1 MLHVIKQDK
10 SDMPLRTQRCN
21 DIIRTYKDECDKMEK
36 KFTDN
41 SSQSHTSFLSKLLAM
56 SKQDIQLSE
65 DVIKAYKILMNHVR
79 KCSSGRMQYLS
90 KCLLPG
96 EADIGHTIEMEKTKE
111 IYLEMQKSFSRMEEK
126 LNESEESSRIDELVE
141 RKVNEEE
148 EESKTNMY
156 DWLDEESVEEEEV
169 ASGKYEW
176 EHSGEDD
183 TERPERVSRQN
194 MRRQHRENIRKLREQ
209 VRESHESKLFEIRN
223 NLARFGTFFSDNME
237 ETIVGKKEE
246 EMSLISFR
254 HLDGLKFTLDQMK
267 NTILYC
273 KLHGDMFCNF
283 ITITSLIKSQE
294 SLSGVTTADCVNTL
308 KRISTRNYLAE
319 ILRCRSS
326 KFAMV
331 HILLTDLKDYVLD
344 NLDHLARIDPQL
356 FCALTDVK
364 GSFIPIN
371 EEKNITIETRP
382 LFQLARQ
389 KPDKFQFIAGS
400 VSKAIRR
407 RIENNNS
414 HLSFSEFKRVYNIS
428 SKAAQGVIKS
438 GGSRAEITIPN
449 DTPNQSHISIE
460 MNESGIT
467 HYTILP
473 CNLKGD
479 GDTIQMPS
487 RYRSTIEA
495 SASIC
500 ITGVSL
506 TSVDERAVAQ
516 RVMSY
521 LYQNNNPV
529 YTRSRIVVWQ
539 QEHHFGDFSFEYV

>member
-1 MLHVIKQDK
+1 MLYVIKEDK

-41 SSQSHTSFLSKLLAM
+41 PSQSHTSFLSKLLAM

-79 KCSSGRMQYLS
+79 KCSSGRMQYFS
-90 KCLLPG
+90 ECLLPG
-96 EADIGHTIEMEKTKE
+96 EADVGHTIEMEKTKE

-141 RKVNEEE
+141 RKGNKE

-156 DWLDEESVEEEEV
+156 DWLDEESVAEEEEV

-176 EHSGEDD
+176 KHSGEDD

-194 MRRQHRENIRKLREQ
+194 MRRQHRENIQKLREQ
-209 VRESHESKLFEIRN
+209 VRESHESKLFEIRS
-223 NLARFGTFFSDNME
+223 NLTRFGTYFSDNME
-237 ETIVGKKEE
+237 ETIVGKKGEE
-246 EMSLISFR
+246 ISLISFR

-267 NTILYC
+267 NTILYS

-294 SLSGVTTADCVNTL
+294 SLSGVTTSDCVNTL
-308 KRISTRNYLAE
+308 KRMSTRNYLAE
-319 ILRCRSS
+319 ILRCPSS

-331 HILLTDLKDYVLD
+331 HILLTDPKDYVLD
-344 NLDHLARIDPQL
+344 NLDHLARIDPDL
-356 FCALTDVK
+356 FCMLTQVK

-371 EEKNITIETRP
+371 EENNVTIEKKP
-382 LFQLARQ
+382 LFQLAQQ
-389 KPDKFQFIAGS
+389 KPDKFQFITGS

-407 RIENNNS
+407 RMENNNS
-414 HLSFSEFKRVYNIS
+414 HLPFSELKKVYNIS
-428 SKAAQGVIKS
+428 SQAAISVIKS
-438 GGSRAEITIPN
+438 GGSRAEITIPI
-449 DTPNQSHISIE
+449 DTPNQAHICIE

-467 HYTILP
+467 HNTILP
-473 CNLKGD
+473 CNLKED
-479 GDTIQMPS
+479 GDSIQMHS
-487 RYRSTIEA
+487 RYQSTIEA
-495 SASIC
+495 SASIY
-500 ITGVSL
+500 ITGISL
-506 TSVDERAVAQ
+506 TSVSELAAH
-516 RVMSY
+516 RVTSY

-529 YTRSRIVVWQ
+529 YTRSRIATWQ
-539 QEHHFGDFSFEYV
+539 QRHHFSDFSFEYV